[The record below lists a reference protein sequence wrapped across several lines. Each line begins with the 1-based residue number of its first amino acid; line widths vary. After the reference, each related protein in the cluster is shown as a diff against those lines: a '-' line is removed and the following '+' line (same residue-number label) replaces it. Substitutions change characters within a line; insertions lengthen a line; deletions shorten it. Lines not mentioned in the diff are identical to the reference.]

1 MKQIIRP
8 FLSSAFIVGGI
19 AIGVAVGIVIE
30 ATGVIAGKATGK

>member
-1 MKQIIRP
+1 
-8 FLSSAFIVGGI
+8 VGGI